1 MCFLGNMYG
10 GVATPLALL
19 HQGEGNGRS
28 KQYNQLQTRAT
39 SSRDVESSNGSYSV
53 GNAMPRVM
61 PMNSSRLPPLRES
74 NNRSNDMNHT
84 GENEPL
90 LPMHSTPKIHSVQ
103 RSHNGKK
110 ILLEQDLPPPPLP
123 PHKNNNI
130 QSASVQKLNAD
141 MKYTPPWPRGP
152 APTSLYSQSHK
163 DDFQGI
169 KPYLK
174 PLPKPPGKESSSSPS
189 PNHHHIKYTRQS
201 SVPVTRQHQP
211 SMLPPLPL
219 RLDQLTPERTQEAA
233 VRNKL
238 KSNVHNPLYH
248 LQRHYSD
255 ESLQGSS
262 GHYGCS
268 VPQRIHSSA
277 DEISSLNHSP
287 SISSSDE
294 SYSRTTDADLS
305 PSPSPPPHGDSSAKQ
320 WLFPSDIQ
328 VNPCSSP
335 ETSPRASLDYI
346 PPQCYMPSSNGNG
359 SANASQDS
367 IPLPVSSSRSFS
379 PASSRGNKH
388 NGPSRREW
396 NNIPLKANS
405 NDRSKRNINKNESN
419 NEALPPSTLL
429 ALAAGTNTLDSSLMS
444 SPPLQ
449 DCDESYKGD
458 SCTSFEFIGKQR
470 NHKPPSLLRSC
481 SNEKPASKIPLK
493 QRSLD
498 KNLFKMSVCENVLE
512 ANKLNITNSKRS
524 PHLKEL
530 DEIQIGTEAE
540 NIPMKGS
547 LHSDKSLKK
556 DSSSQTDKKD
566 MTESQ
571 ALKVL
576 SCNGN
581 DKNGPTLV
589 TAKLLNDVGGN
600 TEGKV
605 DQILLSKL
613 SGPFEREIQKF
624 LDEQNLLKN
633 NPPKTEINHQ
643 TKDILSLDEMQ
654 NVAAERQKEP
664 VVLARYACRS
674 PVINYNNNSSPPLTH
689 QVGLAAI
696 QALARKQQDE
706 LNNLVESNES
716 NNHQIGFRFNPVD
729 QSMTLQA
736 IPADNDKQRESS
748 KESSLKRSRGTTPE
762 DFETSKVQ
770 RVSSLPKDFPVSLNS
785 PIAQRH
791 ISSYRYE
798 IRY

>member
-1 MCFLGNMYG
+1 MYG

-19 HQGEGNGRS
+19 HQNENNGRS
-28 KQYNQLQTRAT
+28 KQYNQIQSRAT
-39 SSRDVESSNGSYSV
+39 SSRDIESNGSYSV
-53 GNAMPRVM
+53 GNAMIPRVM
-61 PMNSSRLPPLRES
+61 PMNSSRLPPLRETA
-74 NNRSNDMNHT
+74 NRCDMGHG

-90 LPMHSTPKIHSVQ
+90 LPSHSTPKIHSVH
-103 RSHNGKK
+103 RSMHNGKK
-110 ILLEQDLPPPPLP
+110 MMLEQDLPPPPLP
-123 PHKNNNI
+123 PHKNNMQNSNI
-130 QSASVQKLNAD
+130 QKLNAD

-152 APTSLYSQSHK
+152 APSSVYTQNHNEDL
-163 DDFQGI
+163 QGI

-174 PLPKPPGKESSSSPS
+174 PLPKPPGKDSS
-189 PNHHHIKYTRQS
+189 PNHHHIKYHRQA
-201 SVPVTRQHQP
+201 SVPVTRHQP

-219 RLDQLTPERTQEAA
+219 RLDKLTPERTQEAA

-262 GHYGCS
+262 GHYGCNI
-268 VPQRIHSSA
+268 PQRIHSSA

-305 PSPSPPPHGDSSAKQ
+305 PSPSPPPHGDTSAKQ

-346 PPQCYMPSSNGNG
+346 PPQCFMPSSNGNG
-359 SANASQDS
+359 SNNASHDS
-367 IPLPVSSSRSFS
+367 IPVPVSSTRSFS

-388 NGPSRREW
+388 NGANRREW
-396 NNIPLKANS
+396 NQLPHKANS
-405 NDRSKRNINKNESN
+405 NDRSKKRNNKNDTN
-419 NEALPPSTLL
+419 NEDLPPSTLL
-429 ALAAGTNTLDSSLMS
+429 TLAAGTNTIDSSLMS
-444 SPPLQ
+444 SPPLH

-458 SCTSFEFIGKQR
+458 SCTSFEFIGR
-470 NHKPPSLLRSC
+470 HRMHKPPSLLRSC

-498 KNLFKMSVCENVLE
+498 KSLLKIGDSILE
-512 ANKLNITNSKRS
+512 ANKMNVSNSKRS

-530 DEIQIGTEAE
+530 DEIQAGLDSD
-540 NIPMKGS
+540 IPFKGN
-547 LHSDKSLKK
+547 DKSLKK
-556 DSSSQTDKKD
+556 DGCSQTDKKD
-566 MTESQ
+566 MVESQ
-571 ALKVL
+571 KIL
-576 SCNGN
+576 SYNGN
-581 DKNGPTLV
+581 DKSIPTLV
-589 TAKLLNDVGGN
+589 TAKLLNDVSH
-600 TEGKV
+600 TVDPKV
-605 DQILLSKL
+605 ESVLLSKM

-633 NPPKTEINHQ
+633 NPPKNEMNHQ
-643 TKDILSLDEMQ
+643 VKDILSLDDMQ
-654 NVAAERQKEP
+654 NMSAEHKDP
-664 VVLARYACRS
+664 ILARYACRS
-674 PVINYNNNSSPPLTH
+674 PVINCNNNSAPLTH

-706 LNNLVESNES
+706 LNNLVECES
-716 NNHQIGFRFNPVD
+716 NHQIGFRFNPVD

-736 IPADNDKQRESS
+736 IPADSDKRESS

-762 DFETSKVQ
+762 DLETSKVQ
-770 RVSSLPKDFPVSLNS
+770 RVSSLPKDFPVTMSLSS
-785 PIAQRH
+785 PVAQRH
-791 ISSYRYE
+791 FTYRYE
-798 IRY
+798 SSLVTLSVVIC

>member
-1 MCFLGNMYG
+1 MYG

-28 KQYNQLQTRAT
+28 KQYNQLQNRAT

-53 GNAMPRVM
+53 GNAMVPRVM
-61 PMNSSRLPPLRES
+61 SMNSRLPPLRET
-74 NNRSNDMNHT
+74 NRNSDMNH

-90 LPMHSTPKIHSVQ
+90 LPMHATPKIHSVQ
-103 RSHNGKK
+103 RSGKK
-110 ILLEQDLPPPPLP
+110 MMLEQDLPPPPLP
-123 PHKNNNI
+123 PHKNNSI
-130 QSASVQKLNAD
+130 HKLNAD

-152 APTSLYSQSHK
+152 APTSLYSSHK

-174 PLPKPPGKESSSSPS
+174 PLPKPPSKESPS
-189 PNHHHIKYTRQS
+189 PNHHHIKYIRQA
-201 SVPVTRQHQP
+201 SVPVTRQP

-305 PSPSPPPHGDSSAKQ
+305 PSPSPPPHGDAAKQ

-346 PPQCYMPSSNGNG
+346 PPQCYMPSGNG

-379 PASSRGNKH
+379 PANSRGKH
-388 NGPSRREW
+388 NGSRREW
-396 NNIPLKANS
+396 KVNS
-405 NDRSKRNINKNESN
+405 NDRNKRTT
-419 NEALPPSTLL
+419 EALPPSTLL
-429 ALAAGTNTLDSSLMS
+429 ALAAGTNTIDSSLMS
-444 SPPLQ
+444 SPPL

-458 SCTSFEFIGKQR
+458 SCTSFEFIGKHR
-470 NHKPPSLLRSC
+470 HKPPLLLRSC

-498 KNLFKMSVCENVLE
+498 KNLLRLGELE
-512 ANKLNITNSKRS
+512 ANKLNITKR
-524 PHLKEL
+524 LKEL
-530 DEIQIGTEAE
+530 DENEIET
-540 NIPMKGS
+540 KG
-547 LHSDKSLKK
+547 SDKSLKK

-566 MTESQ
+566 MNEGQ

-576 SCNGN
+576 SCNG
-581 DKNGPTLV
+581 DKNGPVLV
-589 TAKLLNDVGGN
+589 TTKLLNDD
-600 TEGKV
+600 GKV
-605 DQILLSKL
+605 EFLTKL

-633 NPPKTEINHQ
+633 NPPKMEINQ
-643 TKDILSLDEMQ
+643 AKDILSLDDMQ
-654 NVAAERQKEP
+654 NAVGERQKEP

-706 LNNLVESNES
+706 LNNLVETEP

-736 IPADNDKQRESS
+736 IPADNDKRESS

-770 RVSSLPKDFPVSLNS
+770 RVSSLPKDFPVTLNS
-785 PIAQRH
+785 PVAQRYL
-791 ISSYRYE
+791 SYRYGT
-798 IRY
+798 RC